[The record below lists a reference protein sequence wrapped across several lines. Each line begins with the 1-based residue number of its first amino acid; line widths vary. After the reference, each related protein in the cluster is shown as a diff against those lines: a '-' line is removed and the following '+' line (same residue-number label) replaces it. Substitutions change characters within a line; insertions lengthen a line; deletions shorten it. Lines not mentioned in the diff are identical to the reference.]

1 MKKNQIKKE
10 ETISIIIIMSILI
23 IWVGL
28 FIVAII

>member
-1 MKKNQIKKE
+1 MKKNQVKKE
-10 ETISIIIIMSILI
+10 ETISIIIIMSIVI